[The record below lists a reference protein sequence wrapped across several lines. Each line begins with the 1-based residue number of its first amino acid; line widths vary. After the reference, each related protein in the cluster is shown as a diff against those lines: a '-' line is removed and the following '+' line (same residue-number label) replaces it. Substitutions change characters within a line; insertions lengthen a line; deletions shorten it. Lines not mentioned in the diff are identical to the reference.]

1 MISSLDILYIVLSV
15 CLVFLSLPL
24 VLILWRTYKMMDRA
38 ERILAFFDRMVK
50 YGEDLEKIP
59 MAIIERFT
67 SKK

>member
-1 MISSLDILYIVLSV
+1 
-15 CLVFLSLPL
+15 
-24 VLILWRTYKMMDRA
+24 MMDRA